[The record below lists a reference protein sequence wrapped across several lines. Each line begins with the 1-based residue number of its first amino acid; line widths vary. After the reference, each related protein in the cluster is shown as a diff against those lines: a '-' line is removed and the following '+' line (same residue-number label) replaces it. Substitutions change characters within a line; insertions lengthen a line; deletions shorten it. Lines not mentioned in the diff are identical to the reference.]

1 VKRSTVLAASLV
13 SVGLLLAACGQGETP
28 PAPTPRPT
36 DEQLHARAVE
46 LAHGLLIVDTHI
58 DLPYRLEEEM
68 EDISIRTEKGD
79 YDLPRA
85 REGGLNA
92 PFMSIYVPA
101 SYQEQGGAR
110 DLADRLIGMVE
121 KFEADWPD
129 MFAVARSTA
138 DVRTHFTA
146 GKISLP
152 MGMENGASIE
162 DDLANVRHFHE
173 RGIRYITLT
182 HSQNNH
188 ICDSSFAEEREWNG
202 LSPFGREVVAEM
214 NRVGMMIDVS
224 HLSDEAASQVLEITR
239 APVIAS
245 HSSARRFTP
254 DWERNISDELIRK
267 VADGGGVVM
276 INFGSAF
283 LDEAANK
290 QSTAFWDLVKEFR
303 ESRGIDRKHPDV
315 KAFRDTYWEEHE
327 RLYAGLDDVVAHID
341 HIVKLVGVD
350 HVGFGSDFEGVGDSL
365 PEGLKDVSGYPNII
379 YELLKKGYSE
389 DDLRKICGEN
399 LMRVWTEVERV
410 ARMEP
415 VEA

>member
-1 VKRSTVLAASLV
+1 
-13 SVGLLLAACGQGETP
+13 
-28 PAPTPRPT
+28 
-36 DEQLHARAVE
+36 
-46 LAHGLLIVDTHI
+46 
-58 DLPYRLEEEM
+58 
-68 EDISIRTEKGD
+68 
-79 YDLPRA
+79 
-85 REGGLNA
+85 
-92 PFMSIYVPA
+92 
-101 SYQEQGGAR
+101 
-110 DLADRLIGMVE
+110 
-121 KFEADWPD
+121 
-129 MFAVARSTA
+129 
-138 DVRTHFTA
+138 
-146 GKISLP
+146 
-152 MGMENGASIE
+152 MGMENGAPIE
-162 DDLANVRHFHE
+162 GDLANVRYFHE

-188 ICDSSFAEEREWNG
+188 ICDSSFAEESEWNG

-214 NRVGMMIDVS
+214 NRVGIMIDVS
-224 HLSDEAASQVLEITR
+224 HLSDEAARQVLEITR

-245 HSSARRFTP
+245 HSSARRFTA

-303 ESRGIDRKHPDV
+303 ESRGIDRNHPEV

-327 RLYAGLDDVVAHID
+327 RLYASLDDVVAHID

-415 VEA
+415 AAA